1 MMMVCTLITIL
12 MLITPLLPL
21 VVASRNGS
29 YANDCHYA
37 ESMLDYPSP
46 ALFVYTLPNTV
57 TGEIAIRNKWAG
69 ETSAFVLEGFDG
81 EQLVELLRQAFQ
93 DAGTQSAML
102 AWIDCPSDTEWTAA
116 AWLLDREEALEEPLK
131 LKLL

>member
-1 MMMVCTLITIL
+1 MN
-12 MLITPLLPL
+12 
-21 VVASRNGS
+21 S
-29 YANDCHYA
+29 
-37 ESMLDYPSP
+37 
-46 ALFVYTLPNTV
+46 NTFFH
-57 TGEIAIRNKWAG
+57 IFHCKRLAIRNKWAG